1 MPNPVTAVGGG
12 LGLIGASKQA
22 DAAKSAAR
30 TSAAA
35 SDYAAD
41 LQKQMYDQTRADQTP
56 WRETGEDS
64 LNMLANYMG
73 FPGSGPKTSQSG
85 SLMRN
90 FSMKDYQAD
99 PGYAFRL
106 SEGMKALDRSAA
118 SRGGLLSGAT
128 LKGAQ
133 QYGQDMASQEYQNA
147 YNRYQSNQTN
157 QFNRLGQIAGVGQTA
172 NNALQQ
178 AGGDYANNV
187 GNLSMKNAANQ
198 GNAALAAGQAR
209 ASAYGGLGTTLGNA
223 LNNTNIGGYLGQAAS
238 NTFGTTPAVGYG
250 YGEPA
255 DWGWGG

>member
-1 MPNPVTAVGGG
+1 MLGAAAIGGVSSA
-12 LGLIGASKQA
+12 LGSKAQS

-30 TSAAA
+30 TSSAA
-35 SDYAAD
+35 SNYAID

-73 FPGSGPKTSQSG
+73 LPGSGPKTSQSD

-90 FSMKDYQAD
+90 FGMADYEAD

-128 LKGAQ
+128 LRGAQ
-133 QYGQDMASQEYQNA
+133 RYGQDMASQEYQNA
-147 YNRYQSNQTN
+147 YNRYQSNQSN
-157 QFNRLGQIAGVGQTA
+157 QFNRLASMAGIGQTA
-172 NNALQQ
+172 NQALQQ
-178 AGGDYANNV
+178 AGNNYAGSV
-187 GNLSMKNAANQ
+187 GSLSMNNAANQ